1 MFEIPTAE
9 YTAYA
14 VATLVNRI
22 LTDLDIDRQIPTQ
35 MMYNYTRN
43 GMIAK
48 GKKGSAAN
56 IRYTSDEVAA
66 FLNKWFAKNY
76 KTGQVATTH
85 KIVDPFA
92 TFSGTD
98 PKVSLTR

>member
-1 MFEIPTAE
+1 MNTITIRNEE

-14 VATLVNRI
+14 VATLINRV
-22 LTDLDIDRQIPTQ
+22 LDEAGIDRQIPTQ

-56 IRYTSDEVAA
+56 IRYTPNEVVA
-66 FLNKWFAKNY
+66 FVNKWFEKNY
-76 KTGQVATTH
+76 KFSPVALPTEVATEVEGQLELD
-85 KIVDPFA
+85 I
-92 TFSGTD
+92 
-98 PKVSLTR
+98 